1 MTVIADKSLLFSLKD
16 YLKDNALKII
26 ILVLFALVY
35 MHYFFNA
42 SFRHFNISIVLIL
55 LSAYCIFKSKF
66 IQPNQYL
73 ILFCSIGFLGV
84 TLMNHLTLRL
94 DLIPEHL
101 YRTYKAIINQYLWFI
116 PFILLPTLYH
126 YSRFKVSD
134 FFNIIA
140 TIIFILILYLAYW
153 GIALE
158 FDRGRFAIF
167 FNPVISYDI
176 GFISLSLLLLC
187 YSFGTSS
194 KQSYLYLIL
203 SMLCIF
209 LLVLHGS
216 RGTWVGLPFAFL
228 VITILYL
235 KSQLKKTLL
244 MWALACT
251 FILGNVITP
260 NSPVAQ
266 RMNHLQDDSQH
277 IQNNNYQNSSGIRL
291 YLWENSLAMFKRSPI
306 IGIGMHEIELENCRL
321 YERGNLPHCFQHL
334 HSIYF
339 HELAANGLIGLLTL
353 LSTFLVA
360 MAYFLKNLW
369 VKDELTRNLSVTG
382 AVFVIY
388 YMFCGLTEYYLFF
401 MNTTYVFY
409 WVTAS
414 LISFI
419 MLRHAQRH

>member
-1 MTVIADKSLLFSLKD
+1 MTVIADKSLLFTLKD

-94 DLIPEHL
+94 DLIPEPL

-116 PFILLPTLYH
+116 PFILLPTIYH
-126 YSRFKVSD
+126 YSRFKVTD

-140 TIIFILILYLAYW
+140 AIIFVLILYLAYW

-158 FDRGRFAIF
+158 FDRGRFAEF

-187 YSFGTSS
+187 YSFGSS
-194 KQSYLYLIL
+194 SRKSYLYLIL

-244 MWALACT
+244 MWALACI
-251 FILGNVITP
+251 FILGNLITP
-260 NSPVAQ
+260 NSPVVQ
-266 RMNHLQDDSQH
+266 RMNHFQDDSQH

-291 YLWENSLAMFKRSPI
+291 YLWENGLVMFKQNPV

-321 YERGNLPHCFQHL
+321 YERGDLPHCFQHL
-334 HSIYF
+334 HSIYV

-353 LSTFLVA
+353 LSTFFVA
-360 MAYFLKNLW
+360 IAYFLKNMW
-369 VKDELTRNLSVTG
+369 VKDELIRNLSVTG
-382 AVFVIY
+382 VVFVVY

-401 MNTTYVFY
+401 NNTTYIFY
-409 WVTAS
+409 WIVAS
-414 LISFI
+414 IMSFI
-419 MLRHAQRH
+419 LIKDKV